1 MVVVGHDDGGDTHS
15 PTVFCISIHVPIYA
29 QLPTITSIN
38 ESTKVFDRLAG
49 LQSRSRAQTHEL
61 GPFPDFF
68 FFCFV
73 TKPSAVCCYFLFFFF
88 ACREEGG
95 RRGDLS
101 LPVFSSCRRRGLAD
115 GRLNA
120 SDRGG

>member
-1 MVVVGHDDGGDTHS
+1 MVVVGHDDGGGGSREGDTHS

-73 TKPSAVCCYFLFFFF
+73 TKPSAVCCYFLFFSLR
-88 ACREEGG
+88 AGRREGG
-95 RRGDLS
+95 ER
-101 LPVFSSCRRRGLAD
+101 
-115 GRLNA
+115 
-120 SDRGG
+120 